1 MKKVILL
8 AACLFVLTT
17 VSNAQEVVTKNA
29 TKDGV
34 GSHDKK
40 LTPEQHAQKSVN
52 QLNSNVT
59 LTEDQKP
66 KVYDLA
72 LTRAK
77 DMEVV
82 REKYKGQEDKK
93 EVMKAELSVIRKTY
107 HQGLKTILTSEQL
120 AKEKAAHDTKGEEGE
135 TKPKVFEEKK

>member
-8 AACLFVLTT
+8 AACLFTLTT
-17 VSNAQEVVTKNA
+17 VSNAQETTTTNQPKQAVKQER
-29 TKDGV
+29 
-34 GSHDKK
+34 HM
-40 LTPEQHAQKSVN
+40 TPEQHAQKSVN
-52 QLNSNVT
+52 QLNANVT

-93 EVMKAELSVIRKTY
+93 ETMKAEISVIRKAY
-107 HQGLKTILTSEQL
+107 RQGLKTILTPEQL
-120 AKEKAAHDTKGEEGE
+120 AKEKAANDTKGEESE
-135 TKPKVFEEKK
+135 TKPKDFEEKK

>member
-8 AACLFVLTT
+8 AACLLTIT
-17 VSNAQEVVTKNA
+17 IASNAQETKTTTEPKQA
-29 TKDGV
+29 IKQE
-34 GSHDKK
+34 KQR
-40 LTPEQHAQKSVN
+40 TPEQHAQKSVN
-52 QLNSNVT
+52 QLNANVT

-66 KVYDLA
+66 KIYDLA

-93 EVMKAELSVIRKTY
+93 ETMKAEISIIRKAY
-107 HQGLKTILTSEQL
+107 RQGLKTILTSEQL
-120 AKEKAAHDTKGEEGE
+120 AKEKAANDTKGEESE

>member
-17 VSNAQEVVTKNA
+17 VSNAQEVTKNA

-135 TKPKVFEEKK
+135 TKAKVFEEKI

>member
-8 AACLFVLTT
+8 AACLFTLTT
-17 VSNAQEVVTKNA
+17 VSNAQEVTKNA

-52 QLNSNVT
+52 QLNANVT

-93 EVMKAELSVIRKTY
+93 ETMKAEISAIRKAY
-107 HQGLKTILTSEQL
+107 RQGLKTILTSEQL
-120 AKEKAAHDTKGEEGE
+120 AKEKAANDTKGEESE